1 MRLPFEGTGFGPGWR
16 KVDIGHHIKHIN
28 FHRQWLFHEAPLM
41 APFFLVMHL
50 LFGSMTR
57 LNWRSNSRKERCGLG
72 RIAKRRRSSMKM
84 SL

>member
-41 APFFLVMHL
+41 APFFLVMHP
-50 LFGSMTR
+50 LFGSMT
-57 LNWRSNSRKERCGLG
+57 
-72 RIAKRRRSSMKM
+72 
-84 SL
+84 